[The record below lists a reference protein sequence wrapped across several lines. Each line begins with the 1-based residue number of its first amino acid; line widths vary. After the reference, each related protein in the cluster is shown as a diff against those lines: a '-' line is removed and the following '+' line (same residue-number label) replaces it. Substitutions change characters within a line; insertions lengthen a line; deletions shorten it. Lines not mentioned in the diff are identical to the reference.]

1 MRLMVIAAHTDDVV
15 YGVGGTLMLHDDAES
30 AIISITR
37 LQETASR
44 EVAERL
50 GAHIDFLDGTYGA
63 IAESAER
70 LAPEL
75 RDRLAAFRPDY
86 VFAPP
91 PVGDLK
97 PDHRVAGQMAIDALV
112 ASGLMGSFG
121 TKILRYFIPA
131 TTFQFEPSVWVDVS
145 GPLVE
150 RKTEI
155 ALRLVR
161 GAEDVWPDDV
171 VHWEISTGV
180 RFGQEVGWPTTHAEA
195 FEAPQRLAF
204 QRLPERNTSLEHLHE
219 RHLALFDTLKS
230 GGDPSLKDLQESRGP
245 SRGG

>member
-1 MRLMVIAAHTDDVV
+1 MRLMVVAAHTDDVV
-15 YGVGGTLMLHDDAES
+15 YGVGGTLLLHDDAES
-30 AIISITR
+30 SIVSITR

-44 EVAERL
+44 EAAEQL
-50 GAHIDFLDGTYGA
+50 GAEIDFLDGTYGS
-63 IAESAER
+63 IAQSAER
-70 LAPEL
+70 LA
-75 RDRLAAFRPDY
+75 LALQARIEAFQPDY
-86 VFAPP
+86 LFAPP
-91 PVGDLK
+91 TAGDIK
-97 PDHRVAGQMAIDALV
+97 PDHQAAGQMALDALV

-150 RKTEI
+150 QKTEI

-161 GAEDVWPDDV
+161 GAEEVWPDDV

-204 QRLPERNTSLEHLHE
+204 ARLPERNTSLAHLHE
-219 RHLALFDTLKS
+219 RHLALFDTLKT
-230 GGDPSLKDLQESRGP
+230 GGDPSRAKSNGPARGA
-245 SRGG
+245 